1 MNLIN
6 KHQLQQDSNNYKVS
20 PSEASWFRLE
30 AKLELSRSQRKI
42 NFYKYFSYAAI
53 MVAILGI
60 VSYFNAATEINNQD
74 ALTENIYQ
82 NQVTDLIDAGDAGIY
97 DVSKLNELKRA
108 YLKLGNKRG
117 L

>member
-6 KHQLQQDSNNYKVS
+6 KHQLQQDSKNYKVS
-20 PSEASWFRLE
+20 PSETSWFRLE
-30 AKLELSRSQRKI
+30 QKLELEKSQRKV

-53 MVAILGI
+53 MVAILGV
-60 VSYFNAATEINNQD
+60 VSYFQSATEINNQD

-82 NQVTDLIDAGDAGIY
+82 NQVTDLIDGGDAGIY
-97 DVSKLNELKRA
+97 DVSKLNELKLA
-108 YLKLGNKRG
+108 YLKLGSKRA